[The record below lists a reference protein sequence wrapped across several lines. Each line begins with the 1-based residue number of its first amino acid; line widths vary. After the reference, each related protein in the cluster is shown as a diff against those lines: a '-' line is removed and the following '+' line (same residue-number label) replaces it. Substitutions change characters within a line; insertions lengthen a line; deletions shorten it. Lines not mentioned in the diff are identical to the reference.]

1 MSDPAAAGAPCASS
15 IQTKVAS
22 QAVHPPIDEA
32 SAARAAESSLS
43 TGRTSSLAISMPLQP
58 PSKEGDGSLRKPYRQ
73 PRTSHEACE
82 LPGADVLPARAAKLR
97 GQRNQCRRESARE
110 VVCPV
115 LINETDDPGVKEAVG
130 FR

>member
-1 MSDPAAAGAPCASS
+1 
-15 IQTKVAS
+15 
-22 QAVHPPIDEA
+22 
-32 SAARAAESSLS
+32 
-43 TGRTSSLAISMPLQP
+43 MPLQP
-58 PSKEGDGSLRKPYRQ
+58 PSQEGDGSLRKPYRQ

-82 LPGADVLPARAAKLR
+82 LPGADILPARAASLAAKLR
-97 GQRNQCRRESARE
+97 GQRNQRRRESARE